1 MLKLFIRKKKASL
14 EHAEEEIKKTLDN
27 SKVDA
32 LERMVGLLEKI
43 DANTNNP
50 QPTTVNVSSAAVKKI
65 AKQTSE
71 EIGFIPSINTVDN
84 KSITKKKTT
93 SKKRN
98 ISSTAKKLK
107 ETK

>member
-1 MLKLFIRKKKASL
+1 MLKLFVRKNKASL
-14 EHAEEEIKKTLDN
+14 EHAEEELKKTLDN
-27 SKVDA
+27 SKVEA

-43 DANTNNP
+43 DANTNKP
-50 QPTTVNVSSAAVKKI
+50 QSTVNVSAATVKKI

-71 EIGFIPSINTVDN
+71 ELAFIPSINTIDTAKTV
-84 KSITKKKTT
+84 TKKKT

-98 ISSTAKKLK
+98 VSKTAKKLK

>member
-14 EHAEEEIKKTLDN
+14 EHAEEELKKTLDN
-27 SKVDA
+27 NKVDA

-50 QPTTVNVSSAAVKKI
+50 LPTTVNVSSAAVKKI

-71 EIGFIPSINTVDN
+71 ELSFIPSINTIDTA
-84 KSITKKKTT
+84 KTITKKKTT
-93 SKKRN
+93 KKRN
-98 ISSTAKKLK
+98 ISETAKKLK
-107 ETK
+107 KTK